1 MSIYNHSTMKSQR
14 VIKLRRKVLK
24 NELTLDTNQDFV
36 LETSGD
42 IRSYLTPGNQS
53 STLGHLLPSKVRSNN
68 LIGGMAQSKGPKSKE
83 AVNRQMS
90 RKPTFSFSMRNNNRS
105 SILVNKEDSQTRFN
119 NVMKKINEALEKAKL
134 EEKETFLSLP
144 NKERSI
150 YSKQSQSIDA
160 AGKNGLW
167 NLLNG
172 DGKNQQRGPTKS
184 LQVNEIQLGEKKRE
198 TKSSNVNSVDQF
210 FWYMSLRE
218 NKDCEHIES
227 YMRIGNELNGLYTKV
242 KKPNPRFDKSK
253 SGTIKVN
260 DSLKIIGKNK
270 LEMEVDAVKKVGFEW
285 LKPELL
291 QKDELYKN
299 EIIVENYVGSHM
311 SISHDSLSIS
321 RIDETN
327 T

>member
-1 MSIYNHSTMKSQR
+1 MNIYNHSAFKSHR
-14 VIKLRRKVLK
+14 VIKLRRKVVK

-42 IRSYLTPGNQS
+42 IRSYLTPANQS
-53 STLGHLLPSKVRSNN
+53 STLSHLMPSKIRSNN
-68 LIGGMAQSKGPKSKE
+68 LIGGIGQFNIPKSQE
-83 AVNRQMS
+83 TVNRQLS
-90 RKPTFSFSMRNNNRS
+90 RKPTFSFSLRNNNRS
-105 SILVNKEDSQTRFN
+105 SILITKEDSQTRFN
-119 NVMKKINEALEKAKL
+119 NVMKKINEALERAKL

-160 AGKNGLW
+160 AGKNGLAS
-167 NLLNG
+167 LLDRGGRNE
-172 DGKNQQRGPTKS
+172 QRAPTKS
-184 LQVNEIQLGEKKRE
+184 LQVNEIQLGGKKRE

-253 SGTIKVN
+253 SGKLKVK
-260 DSLKIIGKNK
+260 DSLNIVGKNK
-270 LEMEVDAVKKVGFEW
+270 LEMEVDAVKKVGYEW

-299 EIIVENYVGSHM
+299 EIIVENYEGSHM

-321 RIDETN
+321 RIDEN
-327 T
+327 